1 LISPIWLT
9 FFSNPPLPP
18 LQLIDVFEDDKYV
31 HLVQELCTGGEVFE
45 RILDDKNKGGGYSE
59 KDAALVMR
67 KVLDAIDYCH
77 RVHNVC
83 HR

>member
-1 LISPIWLT
+1 VL
-9 FFSNPPLPP
+9 PL
-18 LQLIDVFEDDKYV
+18 LSVTDRLYSFQYHHYQLYEVFEDEKYI
-31 HLVQELCTGGEVFE
+31 HLVEELCSGGAVMEVVPE
-45 RILDDKNKGGGYSE
+45 RGSALSE